1 MIQCVCCASD
11 DVDIPAPLLLEYLG
25 EDSSLWSEIRNLM
38 EHEIIVL
45 RQSVEEEE
53 EAAEGRAT
61 HFQEK
66 TGYIRGVRTDH
77 MGFGVVLIFSK

>member
-1 MIQCVCCASD
+1 M
-11 DVDIPAPLLLEYLG
+11 
-25 EDSSLWSEIRNLM
+25 
-38 EHEIIVL
+38 
-45 RQSVEEEE
+45 EEEE

>member
-1 MIQCVCCASD
+1 
-11 DVDIPAPLLLEYLG
+11 
-25 EDSSLWSEIRNLM
+25 M

-45 RQSVEEEE
+45 RQSVEEE
-53 EAAEGRAT
+53 AEGRAT

>member
-1 MIQCVCCASD
+1 MYLVFFDVLVLFCVLFFRSAISRMIQCVSCAYD

-53 EAAEGRAT
+53 
-61 HFQEK
+61 
-66 TGYIRGVRTDH
+66 
-77 MGFGVVLIFSK
+77 

>member
-1 MIQCVCCASD
+1 M
-11 DVDIPAPLLLEYLG
+11 DIPAPLLLEYLG

-45 RQSVEEEE
+45 RQSVEE
-53 EAAEGRAT
+53 AAEGRAT

>member
-1 MIQCVCCASD
+1 
-11 DVDIPAPLLLEYLG
+11 
-25 EDSSLWSEIRNLM
+25 M

>member
-1 MIQCVCCASD
+1 M
-11 DVDIPAPLLLEYLG
+11 DIPAPLLLEYLG

-53 EAAEGRAT
+53 EAEGRAT

-77 MGFGVVLIFSK
+77 MGFKVVLIFSK